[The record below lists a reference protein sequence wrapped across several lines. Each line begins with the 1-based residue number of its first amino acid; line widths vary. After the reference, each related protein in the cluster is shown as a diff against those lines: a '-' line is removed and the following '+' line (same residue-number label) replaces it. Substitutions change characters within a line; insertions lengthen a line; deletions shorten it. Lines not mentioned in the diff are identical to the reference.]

1 MKDVAQILNFLWFKF
16 KRRIFS
22 NSEDE
27 LEYDMRKYVHAL
39 EKSRPGKKRHLYKLL
54 RAHEVYKEALKR
66 DLLSQSEREWC
77 ERIIFGEDFSDD
89 KDAESEIKRSEEDID
104 GVIKERRSVRSFT
117 DEPLKEE
124 DFEELIDTAKWAPSA
139 CNRQSWRFILTR
151 NEEKIRR
158 LGEVRGKWIKD
169 APSCIIVSID
179 MNAYRETENDYTSYL
194 DAGAVIQTLLLK
206 VESMEYGACW
216 VNFGDAEV
224 SSEARDEIDDMFS
237 LPESHRIV
245 SIVPIGG
252 FKSKPK
258 PPGRK
263 DSSSLTDLEEYE
275 K

>member
-1 MKDVAQILNFLWFKF
+1 MEDVAQILNFLWFKF

-39 EKSRPGKKRHLYKLL
+39 EKSRPGKRRHLYKLL
-54 RAHEVYKEALKR
+54 RAHEVYKETLKR

-77 ERIIFGEDFSDD
+77 ERIIFGEDSLDNQD
-89 KDAESEIKRSEEDID
+89 SVSEIKRGKKDID
-104 GVIKERRSVRSFT
+104 RVIKERRSVRSFT
-117 DEPLKEE
+117 NEPLKEE

-151 NEEKIRR
+151 DKEKIQR

-169 APSCIIVSID
+169 APSCIIVAID
-179 MNAYRETENDYTSYL
+179 MNAYRETENDYTPYL
-194 DAGAVIQTLLLK
+194 DAGGVIQTLLLK
-206 VESMEYGACW
+206 VESMGYGACW

-224 SSEARDEIDDMFS
+224 SLEVREEIDDLFS
-237 LPESHRIV
+237 LQESHRIV

-252 FKSKPK
+252 FESKPK

-263 DSSSLTDLEEYE
+263 DSSNLAYLEEY
-275 K
+275 KR